1 MSHTPIPPSRPSSPL
16 SDIPSDPAAPPSSVP
31 GKKALLKEVFGH
43 HAFRPGQEAVVDAVL
58 SGRDV
63 LAIMPTGA
71 GKSLCYQLP
80 ALMTG
85 GLTLVISPLIAL
97 MEDQVRS
104 LRDLGIASAALHSG
118 LSSQIRQ
125 EILNQAVAG
134 DLRLLYLSPEAFGS
148 RRIVERLNSLP
159 LSLIVV
165 DEAHCVPAWGLS
177 FRPSYRRIGS
187 SLAAAF
193 PFPGKRPPVCAL
205 TASASPGVRAD
216 IITALALRDPAIFV
230 YSFDRPNL
238 TFIVRRPSD
247 KLREVENILS
257 RHRDACGIIYC
268 LTRQNVENLASHLTN
283 RGFLTVIYHAGLPAR
298 TRQNAQSAWL
308 SGARPLMIATNAYG
322 MGINK
327 KDVRFVIHFN
337 MPGDMENYYQEA
349 GRAGRDGLPAF
360 CYLLVGFGDFRILDS
375 FLRSRPVPEKGRP
388 SPKRNRRILK
398 SRRSGPASLLSDE
411 DKLLLMMRYASGRA
425 CLRAQI
431 LAAFGEETD
440 PICGRCSVC
449 LSAHDGTGLSPHTSR
464 KPFSVSGSPPL
475 TTRQHRPPSLT
486 RQEPSV
492 SDTLERYLRL
502 VRRRLAL
509 RLKKRPD
516 KVVSDR
522 ALRAMAASRPASL
535 WQLMWLDDISPLFV
549 LRFGRFFICQIQN
562 WPL

>member
-1 MSHTPIPPSRPSSPL
+1 MSNNTPLPPAHPSSPL
-16 SDIPSDPAAPPSSVP
+16 SGTPSDPAAPLSSVP

-58 SGRDV
+58 AGRDV

-80 ALMTG
+80 ALLTG

-125 EILNQAVAG
+125 EILNQAVSG

-177 FRPSYRRIGS
+177 FRPAYRRIGS
-187 SLAAAF
+187 TLAAVF
-193 PFPGKRPPVCAL
+193 PTSGVRPPVCAL

-308 SGARPLMIATNAYG
+308 SGARPLMIATNAFG

-398 SRRSGPASLLSDE
+398 PRRPGTAALLSDE
-411 DKLLLMMRYASGRA
+411 DRLLLMMRYACGRT

-431 LAAFGEETD
+431 LAAFGEEA
-440 PICGRCSVC
+440 PPVCGRCSVC
-449 LSAHDGTGLSPHTSR
+449 RSAPDDAGPA
-464 KPFSVSGSPPL
+464 
-475 TTRQHRPPSLT
+475 SLT
-486 RQEPSV
+486 ARQRPHASRRSPV
-492 SDTLERYLRL
+492 LTRRDASGNDTLERYLRL

-535 WQLMWLDDISPLFV
+535 WQLMWLDDISPLFI